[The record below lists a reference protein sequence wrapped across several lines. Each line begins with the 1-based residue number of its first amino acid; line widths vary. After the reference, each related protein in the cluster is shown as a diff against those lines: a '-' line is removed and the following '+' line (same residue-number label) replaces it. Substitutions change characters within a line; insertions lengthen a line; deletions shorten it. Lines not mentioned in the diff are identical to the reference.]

1 MMKKLMLIYY
11 NIVAN
16 IVAVL
21 TILYLV
27 LTAYLMNF
35 GNSFITSQGWH
46 VVILG
51 GLILVIIFGMEVAK
65 KKFPDDFF
73 EFIIENAGLLCIAW
87 LTLVVRAFGV
97 TVLKH
102 AADLALDEWMQQVIQ
117 RAAIVQVGIFAITNG
132 IVVAKIIRYFARKR
146 SLAHYE

>member
-1 MMKKLMLIYY
+1 MKKLMLIYY
-11 NIVAN
+11 N

-35 GNSFITSQGWH
+35 GNPFITSQGWH

-51 GLILVIIFGMEVAK
+51 ALILVIIFGMEVAK
-65 KKFPDDFF
+65 KRFPDDLF

-87 LTLVVRAFGV
+87 LTLVIRAFGV

-132 IVVAKIIRYFARKR
+132 IVVAKIIRYFVRKR
-146 SLAHYE
+146 SLAHNE

>member
-1 MMKKLMLIYY
+1 MLIYY
-11 NIVAN
+11 N

-27 LTAYLMNF
+27 LTATVMNL
-35 GNSFITSQGWH
+35 GNSFIRNQGWH
-46 VVILG
+46 VVILSA
-51 GLILVIIFGMEVAK
+51 LILVIIFGMEFAK

-102 AADLALDEWMQQVIQ
+102 VADLSLDEWMQQVIQ
-117 RAAIVQVGIFAITNG
+117 RAGVVQIGIFAITNG
-132 IVVAKIIRYFARKR
+132 IVVAKIIRYFIRKR
-146 SLAHYE
+146 SLANNE

>member
-1 MMKKLMLIYY
+1 MLIYY
-11 NIVAN
+11 N

-27 LTAYLMNF
+27 LTATLMNL
-35 GNSFITSQGWH
+35 GNAFITTQGCH
-46 VVILG
+46 VVILSV
-51 GLILVIIFGMEVAK
+51 LILVIVFGMEVAK

-73 EFIIENAGLLCIAW
+73 EFIIENAGLLSIAW
-87 LTLVVRAFGV
+87 LTLVVRSFGV

-117 RAAIVQVGIFAITNG
+117 RAGIVQIGIFAITNG
-132 IVVAKIIRYFARKR
+132 IVVAKIIRECARKR
-146 SLAHYE
+146 FIANNE

>member
-1 MMKKLMLIYY
+1 MLIYY
-11 NIVAN
+11 N

-27 LTAYLMNF
+27 LTATVMNL
-35 GNSFITSQGWH
+35 GNSFIRSQGWH
-46 VVILG
+46 VVILSA
-51 GLILVIIFGMEVAK
+51 LILVIIFGMEFAK
-65 KKFPDDFF
+65 KKYPDDFF

-102 AADLALDEWMQQVIQ
+102 VADLSLDEWMQQVIQ
-117 RAAIVQVGIFAITNG
+117 RAGVVQIGIFAITNG
-132 IVVAKIIRYFARKR
+132 IVVAKIIRYFIRKR
-146 SLAHYE
+146 SLANNE

>member
-1 MMKKLMLIYY
+1 MKKLMLIYY
-11 NIVAN
+11 N

-27 LTAYLMNF
+27 LTATLMNL
-35 GNSFITSQGWH
+35 GNSFITTQGWH
-46 VVILG
+46 VVILSV
-51 GLILVIIFGMEVAK
+51 LILVIVFGMEFAK

-102 AADLALDEWMQQVIQ
+102 ATDLALDEWLQQVIQ
-117 RAAIVQVGIFAITNG
+117 RAGVVQIGIFAITNG
-132 IVVAKIIRYFARKR
+132 IVIAKIIRYFSRKR
-146 SLAHYE
+146 FLANQK

>member
-1 MMKKLMLIYY
+1 MKKLMLIYY
-11 NIVAN
+11 N

-35 GNSFITSQGWH
+35 GNPFITSQGWH

-51 GLILVIIFGMEVAK
+51 ALILVIIFGMEVAK

-73 EFIIENAGLLCIAW
+73 EFIIENAGLLSIAW
-87 LTLVVRAFGV
+87 LTLVVRSFGV

-117 RAAIVQVGIFAITNG
+117 RAAIVQIGIFAITNG
-132 IVVAKIIRYFARKR
+132 IVVAKIIRYFVRKR
-146 SLAHYE
+146 SLAHNE

>member
-1 MMKKLMLIYY
+1 MMLIYY
-11 NIVAN
+11 N

-27 LTAYLMNF
+27 LTATLMNL
-35 GNSFITSQGWH
+35 GNAYITTQGWH
-46 VVILG
+46 VVILSA
-51 GLILVIIFGMEVAK
+51 LILVIVFGMEFAK

-102 AADLALDEWMQQVIQ
+102 ATDLALDEWMQQVIH
-117 RAAIVQVGIFAITNG
+117 RAGVVQIGIFAITNG
-132 IVVAKIIRYFARKR
+132 IVVAKIIRYFVRKR
-146 SLAHYE
+146 SVANLE

>member
-1 MMKKLMLIYY
+1 MKKIMLIYY
-11 NIVAN
+11 N

-27 LTAYLMNF
+27 LTATVMNL
-35 GNSFITSQGWH
+35 GNTFITTQGWH
-46 VVILG
+46 VVILSA
-51 GLILVIIFGMEVAK
+51 LILVMIFGMEFAK

-102 AADLALDEWMQQVIQ
+102 AADLSLDEWMQQVIQ
-117 RAAIVQVGIFAITNG
+117 RAGVVQIGIFAITNG
-132 IVVAKIIRYFARKR
+132 IVVAKIIRYFVRKR
-146 SLAHYE
+146 SLANNE

>member
-1 MMKKLMLIYY
+1 MKKIMLIYY
-11 NIVAN
+11 N

-27 LTAYLMNF
+27 LTATVMNL
-35 GNSFITSQGWH
+35 GNSFIRSQGWH
-46 VVILG
+46 VVILST
-51 GLILVIIFGMEVAK
+51 LILVIIFGMEFAK

-102 AADLALDEWMQQVIQ
+102 VADLSLDEWMQQVIQ
-117 RAAIVQVGIFAITNG
+117 RAGVVQIGIFAITNG
-132 IVVAKIIRYFARKR
+132 IVVAKIIRYFIRKR
-146 SLAHYE
+146 SLANNE

>member
-1 MMKKLMLIYY
+1 MKKLMLIYY
-11 NIVAN
+11 N

-27 LTAYLMNF
+27 LTTLMNL
-35 GNSFITSQGWH
+35 GNAFITTQGWH
-46 VVILG
+46 VVILSI
-51 GLILVIIFGMEVAK
+51 LILVIVFGMEFAK

-97 TVLKH
+97 TVLKY
-102 AADLALDEWMQQVIQ
+102 ATDLALDEWMQQVIQ
-117 RAAIVQVGIFAITNG
+117 RAGVVQIVIFAITNG

-146 SLAHYE
+146 FIANNE

>member
-11 NIVAN
+11 N

-27 LTAYLMNF
+27 LTATLMNL
-35 GNSFITSQGWH
+35 GNAFITTQGWH
-46 VVILG
+46 VVILSV
-51 GLILVIIFGMEVAK
+51 LIFVIVFGMEFAK
-65 KKFPDDFF
+65 TKFPDDFF

-102 AADLALDEWMQQVIQ
+102 AADLALDEWMQQAIQ
-117 RAAIVQVGIFAITNG
+117 RAGIVQVGIFAITNG
-132 IVVAKIIRYFARKR
+132 IVVAKIIRYFVRKK
-146 SLAHYE
+146 AIANNE

>member
-1 MMKKLMLIYY
+1 MLIYY
-11 NIVAN
+11 N

-27 LTAYLMNF
+27 LTATLMNL
-35 GNSFITSQGWH
+35 GNAFITTQGWH
-46 VVILG
+46 VVILSV
-51 GLILVIIFGMEVAK
+51 LILVIVFGMEVAK

-87 LTLVVRAFGV
+87 LTLVVRSFGV

-117 RAAIVQVGIFAITNG
+117 RAGIVQIGIFAITNG
-132 IVVAKIIRYFARKR
+132 IVVAKIIRYFVKKR
-146 SLAHYE
+146 SLAHNE

>member
-1 MMKKLMLIYY
+1 MKKLMLIYY
-11 NIVAN
+11 N

-27 LTAYLMNF
+27 LTATLMNL
-35 GNSFITSQGWH
+35 GNAFITTQGWH
-46 VVILG
+46 VVILSV
-51 GLILVIIFGMEVAK
+51 LILVIVFGMEFAK

-102 AADLALDEWMQQVIQ
+102 ATDLALDEWMQQVIH
-117 RAAIVQVGIFAITNG
+117 RAGVVQIGIFAITNG
-132 IVVAKIIRYFARKR
+132 IVIAKIIRYFVRKR
-146 SLAHYE
+146 SVANLE

>member
-1 MMKKLMLIYY
+1 MKKIMLIYY
-11 NIVAN
+11 N

-27 LTAYLMNF
+27 LTATLMNL
-35 GNSFITSQGWH
+35 GNAFITTQGWH
-46 VVILG
+46 VVILSI
-51 GLILVIIFGMEVAK
+51 LILVIVFGMEFAK
-65 KKFPDDFF
+65 KKFSDDFF

-102 AADLALDEWMQQVIQ
+102 ATDLALDDWMQQVIQ
-117 RAAIVQVGIFAITNG
+117 RAGVVQIGIFAITNG
-132 IVVAKIIRYFARKR
+132 IVVAKIIRHFIRKR
-146 SLAHYE
+146 SLVNNE

>member
-1 MMKKLMLIYY
+1 MLIYY
-11 NIVAN
+11 N

-35 GNSFITSQGWH
+35 GNPFITSQGWH

-51 GLILVIIFGMEVAK
+51 TLILVIIFGMEVAK

-73 EFIIENAGLLCIAW
+73 EFIIENAGLLSIAW

>member
-1 MMKKLMLIYY
+1 MMKKIMLIYY
-11 NIVAN
+11 N

-27 LTAYLMNF
+27 LTATVMNL
-35 GNSFITSQGWH
+35 GNSFIRSQGWH
-46 VVILG
+46 VVILSA
-51 GLILVIIFGMEVAK
+51 LILVIIFGMEFAK

-87 LTLVVRAFGV
+87 LTLVVRAFGA

-102 AADLALDEWMQQVIQ
+102 VADLSLDEWMQQVIQ
-117 RAAIVQVGIFAITNG
+117 RAGVVQIGIFAITNG
-132 IVVAKIIRYFARKR
+132 IVVAKIIRYFIRKR
-146 SLAHYE
+146 SLANNE

>member
-1 MMKKLMLIYY
+1 MKKLMLIYY
-11 NIVAN
+11 N

-35 GNSFITSQGWH
+35 ITSQGWH

-51 GLILVIIFGMEVAK
+51 ALILVIIFGMEVAK

-73 EFIIENAGLLCIAW
+73 EFIIENAGLLSIAW
-87 LTLVVRAFGV
+87 LTLVVRSFGV

-117 RAAIVQVGIFAITNG
+117 RAAIVQIGIFAITNG
-132 IVVAKIIRYFARKR
+132 IVVAKIIRYFVRKR
-146 SLAHYE
+146 SLAHNE

>member
-11 NIVAN
+11 N

-27 LTAYLMNF
+27 LTATLMNL
-35 GNSFITSQGWH
+35 GNAFITTQGWH
-46 VVILG
+46 VVILSI
-51 GLILVIIFGMEVAK
+51 LILVIVFGMEFAK

-73 EFIIENAGLLCIAW
+73 EFIIENAGLLSIAW

>member
-11 NIVAN
+11 N

-27 LTAYLMNF
+27 LTATLMNL
-35 GNSFITSQGWH
+35 GNAFITTQGWH
-46 VVILG
+46 VVILSV
-51 GLILVIIFGMEVAK
+51 LILVIVFGMEFAK

-97 TVLKH
+97 TVLKY
-102 AADLALDEWMQQVIQ
+102 ATDLALDEWMQQVIQ
-117 RAAIVQVGIFAITNG
+117 RAGVVQIGIFAITNG
-132 IVVAKIIRYFARKR
+132 IVVAKIIRYFIRKR
-146 SLAHYE
+146 SLANNE

>member
-1 MMKKLMLIYY
+1 MKKLMLIYY
-11 NIVAN
+11 NIVA
-16 IVAVL
+16 VL
-21 TILYLV
+21 TILYLA
-27 LTAYLMNF
+27 LTAYLMNY
-35 GNSFITSQGWH
+35 GNPFITSQGWH

-51 GLILVIIFGMEVAK
+51 ALILVIIFGMEVAK

-102 AADLALDEWMQQVIQ
+102 ATYLALDEWMQQVIQ
-117 RAAIVQVGIFAITNG
+117 RAGVVQIGIFAITNG
-132 IVVAKIIRYFARKR
+132 IVVAKIIRYFVRKR
-146 SLAHYE
+146 SLVHNE

>member
-1 MMKKLMLIYY
+1 MKKLMLIYY
-11 NIVAN
+11 N

-46 VVILG
+46 VMILG
-51 GLILVIIFGMEVAK
+51 TLILVIVFGMEVAK

>member
-1 MMKKLMLIYY
+1 MKKLMLIYY
-11 NIVAN
+11 N

-27 LTAYLMNF
+27 LTATLMNL
-35 GNSFITSQGWH
+35 GNAYITTQGWH

-51 GLILVIIFGMEVAK
+51 VLILVIVFGMEFAK

-102 AADLALDEWMQQVIQ
+102 ATDLALDEWMQQVIH
-117 RAAIVQVGIFAITNG
+117 RAGVVQIGIFAITNG
-132 IVVAKIIRYFARKR
+132 IVIAKIIRYFVRKR
-146 SLAHYE
+146 SVANLE

>member
-11 NIVAN
+11 N

-35 GNSFITSQGWH
+35 GNPFITSQGWH

-51 GLILVIIFGMEVAK
+51 ALILVIIFGMEVAK

-73 EFIIENAGLLCIAW
+73 EFIIENAGLLSIAW

>member
-11 NIVAN
+11 N

-27 LTAYLMNF
+27 LTATLMNL
-35 GNSFITSQGWH
+35 GNAFITTQGWH
-46 VVILG
+46 VVILSV
-51 GLILVIIFGMEVAK
+51 LILVIVFGMEFAK

-117 RAAIVQVGIFAITNG
+117 RAGIVQVGIFAITNG
-132 IVVAKIIRYFARKR
+132 IVVAKIIRYFVRKK
-146 SLAHYE
+146 AIANNE

>member
-1 MMKKLMLIYY
+1 MKKLMLIYY
-11 NIVAN
+11 N

-51 GLILVIIFGMEVAK
+51 ALILVIIFGMEVAK
-65 KKFPDDFF
+65 KRFPDDLF

-87 LTLVVRAFGV
+87 LTLVIRAFGV

>member
-1 MMKKLMLIYY
+1 MKKLMLFYY
-11 NIVAN
+11 N

-27 LTAYLMNF
+27 LTATLMNL
-35 GNSFITSQGWH
+35 GNAFITTQGWH
-46 VVILG
+46 VILSI
-51 GLILVIIFGMEVAK
+51 LILVIVFGMEFAK

-97 TVLKH
+97 TVLKY
-102 AADLALDEWMQQVIQ
+102 ATDLALDEWMQQVIG
-117 RAAIVQVGIFAITNG
+117 RAGVVQIGIFAITNG

-146 SLAHYE
+146 FIANNE

>member
-1 MMKKLMLIYY
+1 MKKLMLIYY
-11 NIVAN
+11 N

-27 LTAYLMNF
+27 LTATLMNL
-35 GNSFITSQGWH
+35 GNAFITTQGWH
-46 VVILG
+46 VVILSV
-51 GLILVIIFGMEVAK
+51 LILVIVFGMEFAK

-97 TVLKH
+97 TVLKY
-102 AADLALDEWMQQVIQ
+102 ATDLALDEWMQQVIG
-117 RAAIVQVGIFAITNG
+117 RASVVQIVIFAITNG

-146 SLAHYE
+146 ILANQK

>member
-1 MMKKLMLIYY
+1 MKKLMLIYY
-11 NIVAN
+11 N

-27 LTAYLMNF
+27 LTATLMNL
-35 GNSFITSQGWH
+35 GNAYITTQGWH
-46 VVILG
+46 VVILSA
-51 GLILVIIFGMEVAK
+51 LILVIVFGMEFAK

-102 AADLALDEWMQQVIQ
+102 ATDLALDEWMQQVIH
-117 RAAIVQVGIFAITNG
+117 RAGVVQIGIFAITNG
-132 IVVAKIIRYFARKR
+132 IVIAKIIRYFVRKR
-146 SLAHYE
+146 SVANLE

>member
-1 MMKKLMLIYY
+1 MLIYY
-11 NIVAN
+11 N

-35 GNSFITSQGWH
+35 GNPFITSQGWH

-51 GLILVIIFGMEVAK
+51 ALILVIIFGMEVAK
-65 KKFPDDFF
+65 KRFPDDLF

-87 LTLVVRAFGV
+87 LTLVIRAFGV

-102 AADLALDEWMQQVIQ
+102 AAVLALDEWMQQVIQ

>member
-1 MMKKLMLIYY
+1 MLIYY
-11 NIVAN
+11 N

-27 LTAYLMNF
+27 LTATLMNL
-35 GNSFITSQGWH
+35 GNAYITTQGWH

-51 GLILVIIFGMEVAK
+51 VLILVIVFGMEFAK

-102 AADLALDEWMQQVIQ
+102 STDLALDEWMQQVIA
-117 RAAIVQVGIFAITNG
+117 RGGVVQIGIFVVTNG

-146 SLAHYE
+146 SLANLE

>member
-1 MMKKLMLIYY
+1 MLIYY
-11 NIVAN
+11 N

-27 LTAYLMNF
+27 LTATLMNL
-35 GNSFITSQGWH
+35 GNTYITTQGWH
-46 VVILG
+46 VLILG
-51 GLILVIIFGMEVAK
+51 ALILVIIFGMEFAK

-87 LTLVVRAFGV
+87 LTFVVRAFGV

-102 AADLALDEWMQQVIQ
+102 ATDLALDEWMQQVIQ
-117 RAAIVQVGIFAITNG
+117 RAGVVQIGIFAITNG
-132 IVVAKIIRYFARKR
+132 IVVAKIIRYFIRKR
-146 SLAHYE
+146 SVSN

>member
-1 MMKKLMLIYY
+1 MKKIMLIYY
-11 NIVAN
+11 N

-27 LTAYLMNF
+27 LTATLMNL
-35 GNSFITSQGWH
+35 GNAFITTQGWH
-46 VVILG
+46 VVILSV
-51 GLILVIIFGMEVAK
+51 LILVIVFGMEFAK

-102 AADLALDEWMQQVIQ
+102 ATDLALDDWMQQVIQ
-117 RAAIVQVGIFAITNG
+117 RAGVVQIGIFAITNG
-132 IVVAKIIRYFARKR
+132 IVVAKIIRHFIRKR
-146 SLAHYE
+146 SLVNNE

>member
-1 MMKKLMLIYY
+1 MLIYY
-11 NIVAN
+11 N

-35 GNSFITSQGWH
+35 ENPFITSQGWH

-51 GLILVIIFGMEVAK
+51 TLILVIIFGMEVAK
-65 KKFPDDFF
+65 KRFPDDFF
-73 EFIIENAGLLCIAW
+73 EFIIENAGLLSIAW

-102 AADLALDEWMQQVIQ
+102 ATDLALDEWIQQVIQ
-117 RAAIVQVGIFAITNG
+117 RAAIVQIGIFAITNG
-132 IVVAKIIRYFARKR
+132 IVVAKIIRYFVRKR
-146 SLAHYE
+146 SLAHNE